1 MQTKMDMEMGLKV
14 QEFIRLTVVLIT
26 SILKFDSYGA
36 AVFFIFRMLELKM
49 YLTLMKRHGI

>member
-1 MQTKMDMEMGLKV
+1 MKMDMEMRLLRV

-26 SILKFDSYGA
+26 SIENLIVMGQLL
-36 AVFFIFRMLELKM
+36 FFIFRMLELKM